1 LKETVEKLEFAEDK
15 LKDAI
20 APFLTNL
27 FHKFYSRRDTW
38 LKVLSILTE
47 LDCLASFAIL
57 SG

>member
-1 LKETVEKLEFAEDK
+1 MEFAEDK

-20 APFLTNL
+20 APFLTAI
-27 FHKFYSRRDTW
+27 FRKFYEKREIW
-38 LKVLSILTE
+38 LKCLSILTE